1 MVSKATEN
9 TVPAEGAEDDPF
21 SDPGSASGYPSL
33 KQLKGRV
40 LIVVPKVLE
49 RGLPNTLNPG
59 QTRDRLTADVHVLT
73 GDDIAFR
80 LDDDDNETPFDE
92 PLTVPFKLED
102 MYLSGAKLINE
113 TKAKLPSGDK
123 PAGMVIGQLT
133 KLPPQKAGQKGAWSL
148 AQATPE
154 QKAIGRKYL
163 ADVDPFA

>member
-9 TVPAEGAEDDPF
+9 TTPESVEDDDPF

-40 LIVVPKVLE
+40 VIIVPKVLQ

-73 GDDIAFR
+73 GDDLTSRI
-80 LDDDDNETPFDE
+80 DDDDNETPFDE
-92 PLTVPFKLED
+92 PMVVPFKCED

-113 TKAKLPSGDK
+113 TKAKLPQGEK
-123 PAGMVIGQLT
+123 PAGMVIGVLT
-133 KLPPQKAGQKGAWSL
+133 KLPPLKAGQKGAWSL

-163 ADVDPFA
+163 ANVDPFA